1 MILEILSTT
10 LSIFGALIILLCAIG
25 FLKSKDVF
33 LSVKLVFIANIYGF
47 SILLIGLYL
56 QTPTIALAIKTF
68 ILIALNTIITAIVNH
83 LIVKKAAIEK
93 KLLSNEAIG
102 KINQTNL

>member
-56 QTPTIALAIKTF
+56 QTPTIALVIKTF